1 MEREDRMVKSYIFE
15 KCSPRVAALREK
27 VLGAPQICTERAYLM
42 TESYKK
48 TEGEPK
54 VFQRVKAMDHILQN
68 MSVGIDDGEII
79 VGRSTS
85 KSRGAPL
92 NPELQW
98 KWYLD
103 EIDELSTR
111 QWDRCAP
118 ITDDEKVK
126 MRECLPYWEGKT
138 PAEHWIPNADP
149 VALKNQETSAFVSL
163 AGVAMHLAHS
173 SVDYE
178 KAINV
183 GLEGIKKE
191 IDDEL
196 AKMPAPAQN
205 KRDYLEAA
213 KITLD
218 AVIKFANRYA
228 DLAQEMALKETDNKR
243 RAELLSIAEVC
254 RNVPAKPAR
263 SFHEALQSMWF
274 VNIGLRVE
282 APALGITFGRP
293 DQFLFPF
300 FNADIKSNKITK
312 EYAREL
318 LALTLVKMNDMAMVM
333 SGVQVES
340 LGGFPTMAGITIGGV
355 TKDGKNAVNE
365 LSYLILEAETQVG
378 LTVDEVI
385 IRIGEETPAEFI
397 EKACAANK
405 LMRGKLKF
413 VSDYTVIK
421 QMTAEGRPVEI
432 ARDYILAGCFTP
444 TVPAVCFDTTAGSI
458 NGMLVLELAL
468 NNGVSR
474 MTGEQIGPKTGDPRQ
489 FMNMDDVLEAL
500 KIQVEA
506 IIEPGL
512 TLHRQYRE
520 LYTKFVPQP
529 FQSILF
535 EGCVQKGLDF
545 ADGLNA
551 PHLREGYGLAGI
563 VDMADALA
571 GLKLAVFD
579 KNIVTMP
586 ELIDALDKNFEGHEQ
601 LQQFLKNAPKFGN
614 DIPYVDDLA
623 NTVIDTFDSEVK
635 KFRGYKGAE
644 VALAGA
650 TGTAHLLTGTTVGAT
665 PDGRNAGDPLA
676 EGGVSPHQGQNQA
689 GVTSTFNSVSRLNH
703 VKLPAG
709 SVFNMRINPSALKD
723 DAKVKKF
730 ASMLRTYCK
739 LGGFHAQFNIVDGAI
754 LRKAQQEPD
763 NYRDLVVRV
772 ATYSAV
778 FTELSKQLQDD
789 IIKRTE
795 FEHL

>member
-1 MEREDRMVKSYIFE
+1 
-15 KCSPRVAALREK
+15 
-27 VLGAPQICTERAYLM
+27 
-42 TESYKK
+42 
-48 TEGEPK
+48 
-54 VFQRVKAMDHILQN
+54 
-68 MSVGIDDGEII
+68 
-79 VGRSTS
+79 
-85 KSRGAPL
+85 
-92 NPELQW
+92 
-98 KWYLD
+98 
-103 EIDELSTR
+103 
-111 QWDRCAP
+111 
-118 ITDDEKVK
+118 
-126 MRECLPYWEGKT
+126 
-138 PAEHWIPNADP
+138 
-149 VALKNQETSAFVSL
+149 
-163 AGVAMHLAHS
+163 MHLAHS

-178 KAINV
+178 KAINI
-183 GLEGIKKE
+183 GFEGIKKE

-196 AKMPAPAQN
+196 AKTPATEN
-205 KRDYLEAA
+205 VKRDYLEAA

-228 DLAQEMALKETDNKR
+228 ALAREMAEKETDDKR
-243 RAELLSIAEVC
+243 RAELLSIADTC
-254 RNVPAKPAR
+254 RNVPAKPAG

-300 FNADIKSNKITK
+300 YAADIKSGKITK

-318 LALTLVKMNDMAMVM
+318 IALTLVKMNDMAMVM
-333 SGVQVES
+333 GGDQVES

-355 TKDGKNAVNE
+355 TKDGKSAVNE

-385 IRIGEETPAEFI
+385 IRIGEDTPDDFI

-413 VSDYTVIK
+413 ISDYTVIR
-421 QMTAEGRPVEI
+421 QMTAEGRPIEI

-444 TVPAVCFDTTAGSI
+444 TVPSVCFDTTAGSL
-458 NGMLVLELAL
+458 NGMLMLELAL

-474 MTGEQIGPKTGDPRQ
+474 VTGEQIGPKTGDPRK
-489 FMNMDDVLEAL
+489 FTSMDDVLEAL
-500 KIQVEA
+500 KKQVEA
-506 IIEPGL
+506 VIGPGI
-512 TLHRQYRE
+512 TLHRQYKA
-520 LYTKFVPQP
+520 LYTEFVPQP

-535 EGCVQKGLDF
+535 DGCVQKGLDF
-545 ADGLNA
+545 TNGLSA
-551 PHLREGYGLAGI
+551 PYLREGYGLAGI
-563 VDMADALA
+563 VDMGDALA

-579 KNIVTMP
+579 KKVVTMS
-586 ELIDALDKNFEGHEQ
+586 ELIDALDKNFEGYEQ

-614 DIPYVDDLA
+614 DLPYVDDLA
-623 NTVIDTFDSEVK
+623 NMVIDIYDAEFK
-635 KFRGYKGAE
+635 KFRGFKGAE
-644 VALAGA
+644 AALAGA
-650 TGTAHLLTGTTVGAT
+650 TGTAHFLAGATVGAT
-665 PDGRNAGDPLA
+665 PDGRNAGEPLA
-676 EGGVSPHQGQNQA
+676 EGGVSPHQGRNQA

-723 DAKVKKF
+723 DTKIKKF

-739 LGGFHAQFNIVDGAI
+739 LGGFHAQFNIVDGAV

-763 NYRDLVVRV
+763 KYRDLVVRV

-789 IIKRTE
+789 IIERTE
-795 FEHL
+795 FEQL